1 MLKHGALNSKIKK
14 LEDNLVYYD
23 NQKKI
28 IQKAITNLK
37 IIKKNTDFSFL
48 ELNPLQEENIK

>member
-1 MLKHGALNSKIKK
+1 MIT
-14 LEDNLVYYD
+14 
-23 NQKKI
+23 KKI

-48 ELNPLQEENIK
+48 ELNPITGRKHQIRKQLYNY